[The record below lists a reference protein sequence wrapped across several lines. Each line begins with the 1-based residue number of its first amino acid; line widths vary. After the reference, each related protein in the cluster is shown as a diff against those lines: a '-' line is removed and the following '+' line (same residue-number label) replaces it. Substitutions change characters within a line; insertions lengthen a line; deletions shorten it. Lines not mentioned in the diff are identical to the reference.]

1 MIIKVP
7 EKDLHI
13 IWNEVEP
20 LIKKALDDC
29 YTADDI
35 LKGLINNSFQLF
47 ISWNNKVECAVVTEV
62 AQYPQKKILR
72 YFLAGAEGNNLN
84 NWLEPIQ
91 QEIEKFA
98 KFNNC
103 QAVEVAG
110 RKGWARKLKGYEQK
124 IYLFNK
130 EL

>member
-1 MIIKVP
+1 MIIQVP
-7 EKDLHI
+7 KEDLHI
-13 IWNEVEP
+13 FWNEIEP

-29 YTADDI
+29 YTSDDI
-35 LKGLINNSFQLF
+35 LKGLVFEKFQLF
-47 ISWNNKVECAVVTEV
+47 ISWENKVESAVVTEV

-72 YFLAGAEGNNLN
+72 YFLAGGNNIN

-91 QEIEKFA
+91 EKIEKFA
-98 KFNNC
+98 KLNNC
-103 QAVEVAG
+103 NSIEVAG

-124 IYLFNK
+124 IYLFSK

>member
-1 MIIKVP
+1 MILKVP

-20 LIKKALDDC
+20 LIKKALDDT
-29 YTADDI
+29 YSVRDI
-35 LKGLINNSFQLF
+35 LDGLVKNSFQLF
-47 ISWNNKVECAVVTEV
+47 ISWENKVESAVITEV
-62 AQYPQKKILR
+62 VQYPQKKILR
-72 YFLAGAEGNNLN
+72 YFLAGAEGNNLS

-98 KFNNC
+98 KYNQC
-103 QAVEVAG
+103 QSIEVAG

-124 IYLFNK
+124 IYLFSK

>member
-1 MIIKVP
+1 MILKVP
-7 EKDLHI
+7 EKDIHI

-29 YTADDI
+29 YTTDDI

-47 ISWNNKVECAVVTEV
+47 ISWNKKVESAVITEV
-62 AQYPQKKILR
+62 AQYPQKKICR
-72 YFLAGAEGNNLN
+72 YFLAGGNNMN

-91 QEIEKFA
+91 TEIEKFA
-98 KFNNC
+98 KLNNC
-103 QAVEVAG
+103 QAIEVAG

-130 EL
+130 EI

>member
-1 MIIKVP
+1 MCCCNRSCTVS
-7 EKDLHI
+7 
-13 IWNEVEP
+13 
-20 LIKKALDDC
+20 
-29 YTADDI
+29 T
-35 LKGLINNSFQLF
+35 
-47 ISWNNKVECAVVTEV
+47 
-62 AQYPQKKILR
+62 KKILR

-124 IYLFNK
+124 IYLFSK

>member
-1 MIIKVP
+1 MIIQVP
-7 EKDLHI
+7 KEDLHI
-13 IWNEVEP
+13 IWNEIEP

-29 YTADDI
+29 YTTDDI
-35 LKGLINNSFQLF
+35 LKGLIFDKFQLF
-47 ISWNNKVECAVVTEV
+47 ISWENKVESAVVTEV
-62 AQYPQKKILR
+62 AQYPQKKVCR
-72 YFLAGAEGNNLN
+72 YFLAGGSNLN

-91 QEIEKFA
+91 TEIEKFA

-103 QAVEVAG
+103 HAVEVAG

>member
-1 MIIKVP
+1 MIIQVP
-7 EKDLHI
+7 KEDLHI
-13 IWNEVEP
+13 IWNEIEP

-29 YTADDI
+29 YTTDDI
-35 LKGLINNSFQLF
+35 LKGLVFES
-47 ISWNNKVECAVVTEV
+47 AVITEV

-72 YFLAGAEGNNLN
+72 YFLAGGNNIN

-91 QEIEKFA
+91 KKIEKFA
-98 KFNNC
+98 KLNNC
-103 QAVEVAG
+103 NSIEVAG

-124 IYLFNK
+124 IYLFSK

>member
-1 MIIKVP
+1 MIIQVP
-7 EKDLHI
+7 KEDIHF
-13 IWNEVEP
+13 IWNEVES

-29 YTADDI
+29 YTTDDI
-35 LKGLINNSFQLF
+35 LKGLIFDKFQLF
-47 ISWNNKVECAVVTEV
+47 ISWENKVESAVVTEV
-62 AQYPQKKILR
+62 AQYPQKKVCR
-72 YFLAGAEGNNLN
+72 YFLAGGSNIN

-91 QEIEKFA
+91 ETIEKFA
-98 KFNNC
+98 KHNNC
-103 QAVEVAG
+103 NSIEVAG

>member
-29 YTADDI
+29 YTSNDI

-62 AQYPQKKILR
+62 AQYPQKKICR
-72 YFLAGAEGNNLN
+72 YFLAGGNNME

-98 KFNNC
+98 KHNNC
-103 QAVEVAG
+103 DSVEVAG
-110 RKGWARKLKGYEQK
+110 RKGWSKKLKGYEQK
-124 IYLFNK
+124 IYLFSK
-130 EL
+130 ELL

>member
-1 MIIKVP
+1 MILKVP

-20 LIKKALDDC
+20 LIKKALDDT
-29 YTADDI
+29 YSVRDI
-35 LKGLINNSFQLF
+35 LDGLVKNSFQLF
-47 ISWNNKVECAVVTEV
+47 ISWENKVESAVITEV
-62 AQYPQKKILR
+62 VQYPQKKILR
-72 YFLAGAEGNNLN
+72 YFLAGAEGNNLS

-98 KFNNC
+98 RHNNC
-103 QAVEVAG
+103 DAVEVAG

>member
-1 MIIKVP
+1 MIIQVP

-29 YTADDI
+29 YTTDDI
-35 LKGLINNSFQLF
+35 LQGLANNSFRLF
-47 ISWNNKVECAVVTEV
+47 ISWNNKVESAVVTEV

-72 YFLAGAEGNNLN
+72 YFLAGGNNLN
-84 NWLEPIQ
+84 NWLESIQ
-91 QEIEKFA
+91 ETIEKFA
-98 KFNNC
+98 KHNNC
-103 QAVEVAG
+103 NSIEVAG
-110 RKGWARKLKGYEQK
+110 RKGWAKKLKGYEQK
-124 IYLFNK
+124 IYLFSK